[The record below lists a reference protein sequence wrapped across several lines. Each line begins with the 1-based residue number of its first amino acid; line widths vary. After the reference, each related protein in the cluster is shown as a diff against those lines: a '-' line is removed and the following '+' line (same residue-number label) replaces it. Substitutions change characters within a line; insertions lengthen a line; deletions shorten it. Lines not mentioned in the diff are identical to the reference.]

1 MYHYKG
7 VSIGGDI
14 YYFTFS
20 ASLESTEFQMVLSS
34 IPED

>member
-1 MYHYKG
+1 MYHHKG
-7 VSIGGDI
+7 VSIGGYI

-20 ASLESTEFQMVLSS
+20 AYLKSTEFQMVLSS